1 MSERTGADRLA
12 EIQAIFD
19 GHFTARLK
27 QEYTPAIVEEIAAH
41 PLGPFGDQAA
51 RVVRALANA
60 PVAGKSV
67 VLSLGPDGPW
77 AIGRIEIGAAGNL
90 VQSDE
95 TFARY
100 EDAMRQIFL
109 ERTAA
114 LFASWTHPES
124 DEA

>member
-1 MSERTGADRLA
+1 MPERTVSDRLA

-19 GHFTARLK
+19 RHFTARLR
-27 QEYTPAIVEEIAAH
+27 QEYTPAVIAEIAAH

-67 VLSLGPDGPW
+67 VLSLGPNGPW
-77 AIGRIEIGAAGNL
+77 AIGRIEIGATGNL

-95 TFARY
+95 TFPSY
-100 EDAMRQIFL
+100 EEAMRQIFL

-114 LFASWTHPES
+114 LFDSWTHPGS